1 MHLHDFDT
9 IPVRQLAPGFRGRYA
24 HSEQV
29 TQGLIE
35 ADQGA
40 TIPDHSHPHEQW
52 TMVMAGSLELTVA
65 GTPHVLTPGK
75 VLYIAPNERH
85 SARALTTCTVFD
97 VFHPTRDDYR

>member
-1 MHLHDFDT
+1 MQLHDFAT

-24 HSEQV
+24 HSDQV

-35 ADQGA
+35 ADAGA

-52 TMVMAGSLELTVA
+52 TMMLSGTMELTVA
-65 GTPHVLTPGK
+65 GTPHLLTPGS

-85 SARALTTCTVFD
+85 SARAVTVCTIFD
-97 VFHPTRDDYR
+97 VFHPVREDYR